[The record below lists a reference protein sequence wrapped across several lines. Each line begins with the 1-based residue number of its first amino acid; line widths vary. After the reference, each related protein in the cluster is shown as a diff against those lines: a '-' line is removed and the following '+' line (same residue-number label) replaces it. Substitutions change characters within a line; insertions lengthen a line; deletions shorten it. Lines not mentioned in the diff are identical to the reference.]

1 MKKFPHAASMRLCSK
16 FFSTTESPFHGP
28 SGSLSQGSRRGGPK
42 NKGDE
47 NMTKPEIE
55 MIARLLQA
63 ETQKIPIYQGP
74 GLPTLRKLAEK
85 GIAEQRE
92 RRTPFPPFGFA
103 TVKGWGLTKKFL
115 DDNFERCSCGWF
127 ATKGQPCDNP
137 EMSRCSTKV
146 KYGKYNRKTKRYE

>member
-1 MKKFPHAASMRLCSK
+1 MFH
-16 FFSTTESPFHGP
+16 FFSLRNPP
-28 SGSLSQGSRRGGPK
+28 STGRQGAYRRVRGGRPEK
-42 NKGDE
+42 YGE
-47 NMTKPEIE
+47 GYMTKPEIE

-63 ETQKIPIYQGP
+63 ETQNIPIYQGP
-74 GLPTLRKLAEK
+74 GLSALRKLAEK

-92 RRTPFPPFGFA
+92 HRTPFPPFGFA
-103 TVKGWGLTKKFL
+103 TMKGWGLTKKFL

-127 ATKGQPCDNP
+127 AAKGQPCDNP